1 MARDHG
7 DPGSRKKKKRTAA
20 RRGCGILP
28 PSLTWKGRQ
37 GLDLVLTTY
46 GKLIALVAL
55 AVATPLSLLV
65 KLTGLLWRRK

>member
-1 MARDHG
+1 MVLYSLRS
-7 DPGSRKKKKRTAA
+7 PG
-20 RRGCGILP
+20 
-28 PSLTWKGRQ
+28 KGGK